1 MQSTGCPRKTPQQN
15 DDNPRQWRVDD
26 SVINSYIFKPDN
38 GNYSINSDLYDTLY
52 DGSPID
58 FYHLLVDQNIIN
70 NIVTETN
77 IYAAQ
82 QIASKVISP
91 HSRLN
96 KWYDTN
102 ESEMKCFLG
111 LLLWTGLVSLP
122 SYDLYWSNSEVY
134 KTKFSTFMSR
144 NRFEILLQMIHFAD
158 NSQADLDDRL
168 YKLGSV
174 INNVMTN
181 SNNCM
186 QPCDSFCIDESLIK
200 FMDRLSFK
208 QYIKNKKSR
217 FGIKLFK
224 LCTAPCYTLAIKVY
238 AGKEANAELN
248 VGSKIVLE
256 LSEPYLDRGRIL
268 YVDNWYTSIELAE
281 LLNSRQTHLVGTL
294 RANRKSNPKNVTQKK
309 LKRGEVFS
317 MRSSTNVLVLKWK
330 DKRDLYML
338 STKHNSEMISVDHHG
353 KYIEKPKVVVDYNL
367 GKSPIDLSD
376 QLSSYSNPLR
386 RSIKWYKKVVL
397 DTLLNIGVV
406 NARVLFNAVTNSKMS
421 ITTFRTILV
430 ENLVKKNDIMPPE
443 VTVNHVIVKAG
454 RSRCFKCYKDM
465 VSEKGRTYAQNH
477 STKVYTKCLACNKYY
492 CQMCFIGDHKIKK

>member
-1 MQSTGCPRKTPQQN
+1 VRNTGRPRKTPQQ
-15 DDNPRQWRVDD
+15 DDNPRQWRDDD
-26 SVINSYIFKPDN
+26 SVINSYIFNPDN
-38 GNYSINSDLYDTLY
+38 GDYSVNPDLYYTLY

-58 FYHLLVDQNIIN
+58 FYHLIVDQNIIN
-70 NIVTETN
+70 NIVIETN
-77 IYAAQ
+77 KYAAQ

-111 LLLWTGLVSLP
+111 LLMWTGLVSLP
-122 SYDLYWSNSEVY
+122 SYDLYWSTSVIF
-134 KTKFSTFMSR
+134 KTEFSTFMSR

-158 NSQADLDDRL
+158 NSQADPNNRL

-174 INNVMTN
+174 INDVMTN

-186 QPCDSFCIDESLIK
+186 QPYDSFCIDESLIK
-200 FMDRLSFK
+200 FMGRLSFK

-224 LCTAPCYTLAIKVY
+224 LYISPSYTLAIKVY

-256 LSEPYLDRGRIL
+256 LSEPYLDCGRTL

-281 LLNSRQTHLVGTL
+281 SLNDRQTHLVGTL
-294 RANRKSNPKNVTQKK
+294 RANRKSNPKDVTEKK
-309 LKRGEVFS
+309 LKRGEVIS
-317 MRSSTNVLVLKWK
+317 MRSSSNVLVLKWK

-338 STKHNSEMISVDHHG
+338 STKHDSEMISIDHHG
-353 KYIEKPKVVVDYNL
+353 KCIEKPKVVIDYNL

-406 NARVLFNAVTNSKMS
+406 NSLDLFNKVTNSKMK
-421 ITTFRTILV
+421 ITAFRTMLA

-443 VTVNHVIVKAG
+443 VTMNHDFVKAG
-454 RSRCFKCYKDM
+454 RSRCFTCYKKM
-465 VSEKGRTYAQNH
+465 VSEKGRKYAQNH

-492 CQMCFIGDHKIKK
+492 CQMCFMRDHKIKK

>member
-1 MQSTGCPRKTPQQN
+1 MRNTGRPRKTPQQ
-15 DDNPRQWRVDD
+15 DVNPRQWRDDD
-26 SVINSYIFKPDN
+26 SVINSFIFNPDN
-38 GNYSINSDLYDTLY
+38 GDYSINPDLYDTLY

-58 FYHLLVDQNIIN
+58 FYHLIVDQNIIN
-70 NIVTETN
+70 NIVIETN
-77 IYAAQ
+77 KYAAQ
-82 QIASKVISP
+82 KIASKVISP

-111 LLLWTGLVSLP
+111 LLMWTGLVSLP
-122 SYDLYWSNSEVY
+122 SYDLYWSTSVIF
-134 KTKFSTFMSR
+134 KTEFSTFMSR

-158 NSQADLDDRL
+158 NSQADPNNRL
-168 YKLGSV
+168 YKLGRV
-174 INNVMTN
+174 INDVMTN

-186 QPCDSFCIDESLIK
+186 QPYDSFCIDESLIK
-200 FMDRLSFK
+200 FMGRLSFK

-224 LCTAPCYTLAIKVY
+224 LCISPCYTLAIKVY

-256 LSEPYLDRGRIL
+256 LSEPYLDCGRTL

-281 LLNSRQTHLVGTL
+281 SLNDRQTHLVGTL
-294 RANRKSNPKNVTQKK
+294 RANRKSNPKDVTQKK
-309 LKRGEVFS
+309 LKRGEVVS
-317 MRSSTNVLVLKWK
+317 MRSFSNILVLKWK

-338 STKHNSEMISVDHHG
+338 STKHNSEMISIDHRG
-353 KYIEKPKVVVDYNL
+353 KCIEKPKVVIDYNL

-386 RSIKWYKKVVL
+386 RSIKWYRKVVL

-406 NARVLFNAVTNSKMS
+406 NSLVLFNKVTNSKMK
-421 ITTFRTILV
+421 ITAFRTILV

-443 VTVNHVIVKAG
+443 VTMNHDFVKAG
-454 RSRCFKCYKDM
+454 RSRCFKCYKKM

-492 CQMCFIGDHKIKK
+492 CQMCFMRDHKIKK